1 MISYERFKELCES
14 IGLVEEPY
22 TRFNTIK
29 FFRFSF
35 EDFSI
40 KDCAIY
46 SDKWGMRVCS
56 ILDES
61 NIGCW
66 EVEECDLLPRF
77 EMLKQEIKQ
86 IKMNYKMERIK
97 KDFV

>member
-14 IGLVEEPY
+14 IGLVEKLDSKY
-22 TRFNTIK
+22 TPGFKIFT
-29 FFRFSF
+29 FSF
-35 EDFSI
+35 KDFSRE
-40 KDCAIY
+40 CAVY
-46 SDKWGMRVCS
+46 YKKWGMRVCS

-61 NIGCW
+61 NVGCW
-66 EVEECDLLPRF
+66 EVEECELLPRF

-86 IKMNYKMERIK
+86 IKIQDKMSNIE

>member
-14 IGLVEEPY
+14 IGLVECY
-22 TRFNTIK
+22 RNNTGFK
-29 FFRFSF
+29 FFSFSF
-35 EDFSI
+35 GDFT
-40 KDCAIY
+40 KEDCAIY
-46 SDKWGMRVCS
+46 YDKWGMRVCS

-66 EVEECDLLPRF
+66 IVEECDLLPRF

-86 IKMNYKMERIK
+86 IKMNYKMERIN

>member
-1 MISYERFKELCES
+1 
-14 IGLVEEPY
+14 
-22 TRFNTIK
+22 
-29 FFRFSF
+29 
-35 EDFSI
+35 
-40 KDCAIY
+40 
-46 SDKWGMRVCS
+46 MRVCS

-66 EVEECDLLPRF
+66 IVEECDLLPRF

-86 IKMNYKMERIK
+86 IKMNYKMERIN